1 MVEAAESYRK
11 LVRRVVLKILRPLL
25 PGIAIVIIVCCA
37 AQSSG
42 RSDKPATDHDSAH
55 ALPSP
60 TNLKVL
66 PKDLTG
72 QQVHDIMKQ
81 WEADLGVRCD
91 GCHKEDD
98 VKLDREGQ
106 PLLDFA
112 DDSKPMKNVARLMYT
127 MTDDIN
133 RKYVANIEGSGLP
146 VTCGTCH
153 RGRIGPEPFTN
164 TPQPA
169 VQTPKT
175 TRSSIERPQ

>member
-1 MVEAAESYRK
+1 MVEAAESHRK
-11 LVRRVVLKILRPLL
+11 LVRRVVLKLRRPLL
-25 PGIAIVIIVCCA
+25 PGIAIVMMIICCA

-42 RSDKPATDHDSAH
+42 RSDKPAAEGRSH

-98 VKLDREGQ
+98 VKLDPQGK

-112 DDSKPMKNVARLMYT
+112 DDSKPMKNIARLMYI
-127 MTDDIN
+127 MTNDIN
-133 RKYVANIEGSGLP
+133 RRYVANIEGSGLP

-153 RGRIGPEPFTN
+153 RGRIGPEPFTPPPPSSGQASN
-164 TPQPA
+164 TA
-169 VQTPKT
+169 
-175 TRSSIERPQ
+175 RPSN

>member
-11 LVRRVVLKILRPLL
+11 LVRRVVLKICRPLL

-42 RSDKPATDHDSAH
+42 RSDKPAADARSH

-112 DDSKPMKNVARLMYT
+112 DDSKAMKNIARLMYT
-127 MTDDIN
+127 MTDEIN
-133 RKYVANIEGSGLP
+133 RKYVANLEGSGLP

-153 RGRIGPEPFTN
+153 RGRIGPEPFTDK
-164 TPQPA
+164 A
-169 VQTPKT
+169 KSSVQGPK
-175 TRSSIERPQ
+175 IDH